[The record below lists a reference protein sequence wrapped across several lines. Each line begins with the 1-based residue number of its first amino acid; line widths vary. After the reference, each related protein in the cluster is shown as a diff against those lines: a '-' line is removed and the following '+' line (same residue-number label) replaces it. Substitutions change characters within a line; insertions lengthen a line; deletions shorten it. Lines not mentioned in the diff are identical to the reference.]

1 MDRSTLLGMSTGAAL
16 MFGFGIIWLL
26 LGLLRGRPSPSWL
39 RISLLCLGI
48 ALGAAVATLAVRAS
62 SVPRN
67 ASAATPQQLAAN
79 RQVAL
84 HFYVICGIELA
95 AIFLAVVALR
105 AIHYPDYILC
115 GIAFIVGVHFFP
127 LAALFRTPLYYG
139 TALAGTAIGLIGFF
153 MTDAAL
159 RQKVVGISFGVLL
172 WATAAWISW
181 IGLAAPRAAHNLPPM

>member
-1 MDRSTLLGMSTGAAL
+1 
-16 MFGFGIIWLL
+16 
-26 LGLLRGRPSPSWL
+26 
-39 RISLLCLGI
+39 
-48 ALGAAVATLAVRAS
+48 
-62 SVPRN
+62 
-67 ASAATPQQLAAN
+67 
-79 RQVAL
+79 
-84 HFYVICGIELA
+84 
-95 AIFLAVVALR
+95 VVALR